1 MKGKS
6 STRTV
11 YVIILFVITS
21 LLDPGRGNAQGI
33 PVFDAY
39 NNALG
44 AMAKFIATA
53 SEVIQRDIMPWK
65 ERVGKIQDFFR
76 KANEKI
82 GTVVKNFTMT
92 RKLIETEADIRS
104 LFVVTRARIE
114 EAPGIVDRWKHIWIL
129 TSLWHEALV
138 IFGEFDL
145 VHEDGESVMDDDGR
159 IIIIREALKK
169 AVTVRSAMK
178 LVIRRINRETGSTR
192 RQIRERALYKH
203 LFSGT

>member
-1 MKGKS
+1 MKRQY
-6 STRTV
+6 STRTI
-11 YVIILFVITS
+11 YVIILFVTGCV
-21 LLDPGRGNAQGI
+21 LDPGRGNAQGI
-33 PVFDAY
+33 PVIDAY

-44 AMAKFIATA
+44 ATARFLATA

-82 GTVVKNFTMT
+82 SVVVKNLAMT
-92 RKLIETEADIRS
+92 RRLIETEADIRN

-114 EAPGIVDRWKHIWIL
+114 ESPGIVDRWKHIWIL
-129 TSLWHEALV
+129 TSLWHEALL

-145 VHEDGESVMDDDGR
+145 VYGEGESVMDDDGR

-169 AVTVRSAMK
+169 ALTVRSAMK
-178 LVIRRINRETGSTR
+178 LVVRRINRETGSTH